1 MSNMRQTHHNQDLLI
16 HLNINSIQNKF
27 DELKEINKAL
37 KASLLI
43 LTETK
48 IDCSYPNN
56 QFKLTGYRIY
66 RNDRAKGGGGVL
78 AYVKTGI
85 AVKRLKL
92 SRDYKTLASIALD
105 IEIGENNSIVLGL
118 YRPPSRLF

>member
-1 MSNMRQTHHNQDLLI
+1 M
-16 HLNINSIQNKF
+16 
-27 DELKEINKAL
+27 
-37 KASLLI
+37 
-43 LTETK
+43 
-48 IDCSYPNN
+48 
-56 QFKLTGYRIY
+56 Y